1 MTNRK
6 FFKGMLIG
14 SAPVI
19 LLPTIA
25 ATCEN
30 TATKSDQKDNKIY
43 ENTKLNTVLSSLKS
57 TWETLKDNEKHDAI
71 KTIAKAMKSDVKL
84 SDDEV
89 HYLISELNK
98 DVGTFG
104 GVVWYISSVESLIGK
119 EQSYKFAKLAFDK
132 LKESNKD
139 KIDFGKKFMDNTSKI
154 EADSNKSLPVVFMD
168 IDETVLQNDL
178 TEASAMING
187 GYSGATKEK
196 NDLKANRFAIPGA
209 VEFINY
215 VHENGGLVFYN
226 SDMNQSTAVRDA
238 VKENLK
244 KVGVKFVQDF
254 QFWMRGSMPYLAE
267 NEAEISDEKTK
278 DLSDDS
284 LKKLANK
291 LKFTT
296 EYRETP
302 WITWTNSSAAYRLGK
317 KVYKTDRM
325 EALDKN
331 NEGFKLMGDKKVPLK
346 TIMKIGDNYNDF
358 FDRISKGKTN
368 KERVDSYRSKEL
380 EINKY
385 FDINGAD
392 VKHTV
397 KKDNK
402 YTLEKVPNPWKQVYV
417 LVPGNA
423 EYGGWLDKLGYGN
436 VYNLYKEILNILKNT
451 KYQEGPKPE
460 NNVI

>member
-1 MTNRK
+1 
-6 FFKGMLIG
+6 MLIG

-302 WITWTNSSAAYRLGK
+302 WITSNK
-317 KVYKTDRM
+317 
-325 EALDKN
+325 
-331 NEGFKLMGDKKVPLK
+331 
-346 TIMKIGDNYNDF
+346 F
-358 FDRISKGKTN
+358 FSCLQTWQK
-368 KERVDSYRSKEL
+368 SL
-380 EINKY
+380 
-385 FDINGAD
+385 
-392 VKHTV
+392 
-397 KKDNK
+397 
-402 YTLEKVPNPWKQVYV
+402 
-417 LVPGNA
+417 
-423 EYGGWLDKLGYGN
+423 
-436 VYNLYKEILNILKNT
+436 
-451 KYQEGPKPE
+451 
-460 NNVI
+460 

>member
-1 MTNRK
+1 MINKR
-6 FFKGMLIG
+6 FLKGILIG

-25 ATCEN
+25 ATCQDP
-30 TATKSDQKDNKIY
+30 ATKNDNSNDSQNGKIDD
-43 ENTKLNTVLSSLKS
+43 VIASLKT
-57 TWETLKDNEKHDAI
+57 TWNTLKDNNEKENAI
-71 KTIAKAMKSDVKL
+71 KSLAKAMKSDVKL
-84 SDDEV
+84 TEDQI
-89 HYLISELNK
+89 HFLISQLNK

-104 GVVWYISSVESLIGK
+104 AVVWYITSVESLIGK
-119 EQSYKFAKLAFDK
+119 VQSYEFAKLAFNK

-139 KIDFGKKFMDNTSKI
+139 KFDFGKKFEASTSKI
-154 EADSNKSLPVVFMD
+154 EVENNKSLPVVFMD

-187 GYSGATKEK
+187 GYSGTEKEK
-196 NDLKANRFAIPGA
+196 NDLKANRFAILGA

-254 QFWMRGSMPYLAE
+254 QFWMRGSMPYKAE
-267 NEAEISDEKTK
+267 NESEISDDKTK
-278 DLSDDS
+278 GLSDDE
-284 LKKLANK
+284 LKKLADR

-296 EYRETP
+296 NYREQP

-325 EALDKN
+325 EAMDKN
-331 NEGFKLMGDKKVPLK
+331 TAGFKLIGDKKVPLK

-368 KERVDSYRSKEL
+368 SERVNSFRDKNL

-385 FDINGAD
+385 FNIDGAD

-402 YTLEKVPNPWKQVYV
+402 YTLEKVDNPWKQVYV
-417 LVPGNA
+417 LIPGNA

-436 VYNLYKEILNILKNT
+436 VYNLYEEILKIVKNS